1 MPDIEIN
8 QEGALAYSGGD
19 KELYLT
25 ILDVF
30 RQEKD
35 DNKE

>member
-8 QEGALAYSGGD
+8 QESALVYSGVD
-19 KELYLT
+19 KGLYLT

-30 RQEKD
+30 RQ
-35 DNKE
+35 